1 MKNLLISLLLL
12 PTLLYS
18 QKIEGSEGSY
28 KTRIEYSVSGRDIN
42 YVFDNANSWIENE
55 FPLRKMN
62 DVVVYPQTKKI
73 SGVVYNKKLSFYIEI
88 ICHDGNFITKF
99 SDFKIKNKPIKSNKI
114 DKVNLYLFQ
123 LCGRMQ
129 NHIRYHQNGY

>member
-18 QKIEGSEGSY
+18 QKIEGSEGIY

-62 DVVVYPQTKKI
+62 DVMVYPQTKKI

-88 ICHDGNFITKF
+88 ICHDGNFIAKF